1 MITVTL
7 EEIEH
12 YRSQFTD
19 NPAVQRALDILE
31 DCEGNL
37 EDAAINLALK
47 AGQEPT
53 ESERWLEGFAKRWR
67 VPLCQAHL
75 RPHVEAGNLINGVP
89 VLVEM
94 TNLPVGLAI
103 ALLLYIQKTG
113 LDDFCKPLTE
123 KLQTQPEEP

>member
-1 MITVTL
+1 MINVTL
-7 EEIEH
+7 DKIDH
-12 YRSQFTD
+12 YRSQFAE
-19 NPAVQRALDILE
+19 NPAALRALDTLE

-53 ESERWLEGFAKRWR
+53 ESEGWLEGFAKRWR
-67 VPLCQAHL
+67 VQLCQAHL
-75 RPHVEAGNLINGVP
+75 RPHILADNLKDAVP

-103 ALLLYIQKTG
+103 ALLLYVKNGG

-123 KLQTQPEEP
+123 KL